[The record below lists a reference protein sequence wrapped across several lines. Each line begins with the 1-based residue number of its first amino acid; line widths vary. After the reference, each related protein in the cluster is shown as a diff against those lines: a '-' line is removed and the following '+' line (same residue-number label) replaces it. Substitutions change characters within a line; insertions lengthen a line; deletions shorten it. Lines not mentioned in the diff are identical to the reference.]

1 MCDERHRFKLWNQ
14 PLAKMHSKAALFY
27 LTDYWNQKPYKQE
40 NMKISA
46 VKIVGAGED
55 KDEKRETKM
64 NKCKK
69 CGMPK

>member
-1 MCDERHRFKLWNQ
+1 
-14 PLAKMHSKAALFY
+14 MHSKAALFY